1 LELRERNSEYPLM
14 EQLGI
19 LGLTDPSQKLNSA
32 SVAGFSATS
41 VPSGMR
47 DRVRFPGEDNHRS
60 LTQMAKTDLEA
71 ALQLL
76 VDRAQYITGAS
87 GTAIA
92 LLENSSKMVCRAS
105 CGASAPAIGTLLQ
118 MDSGLTG
125 ESVRQKKLM
134 RCDDVETDLRV
145 NRESCR
151 ALRIMSV
158 VVLPLLKE
166 EQVVGLFELLS
177 DKAYAF
183 EERDMNA
190 VERLGEMIQTA
201 LEVEPAAKPFYPL
214 AAEPVKASSANAI
227 APSAPAVKTAA
238 VKTAAVGSLE
248 LNVAKSESEFSES
261 QSAGETVVPKNASV
275 VVRDK
280 FVLDLA
286 PQDLKPIKPVD
297 PGIIAQLHASIGKCA
312 SCGFPVSEG
321 RKYCVEC
328 ESSQPTEETTSVS
341 AEAPDFLSSYSNQKQ
356 KNWFSRNIYWI
367 GMVLVSLA
375 TAAFLVLRSK

>member
-1 LELRERNSEYPLM
+1 
-14 EQLGI
+14 
-19 LGLTDPSQKLNSA
+19 
-32 SVAGFSATS
+32 
-41 VPSGMR
+41 MR

-166 EQVVGLFELLS
+166 EQVIGLFELLS

-214 AAEPVKASSANAI
+214 AAEPVKASSANVI
-227 APSAPAVKTAA
+227 ASSAPTVKTAA
-238 VKTAAVGSLE
+238 AGSLE
-248 LNVAKSESEFSES
+248 LNVAKSKSESEFSEP
-261 QSAGETVVPKNASV
+261 QSAGETVVPKNASA

-286 PQDLKPIKPVD
+286 PQDLKPVKPVD